1 MTPLETFIE
10 EKTMRKTLGVAAL
23 MLALCCPTLAG
34 EIPTPPAP
42 QPTGGEMQNGYMSNG
57 IMQNESPD
65 SLTQTVLELLAV
77 LPSLL

>member
-1 MTPLETFIE
+1 
-10 EKTMRKTLGVAAL
+10 MRKTLCVTAL
-23 MLALCCPTLAG
+23 MLALCCPALAG

-42 QPTGGEMQNGYMSNG
+42 QPHGVTVEEPTLNGV
-57 IMQNESPD
+57 IPAPDESE